1 MIGHGANEKGH
12 DGIQLWITKTR
23 PLHKDGPLITKSNL
37 AIVDSSP
44 SMLIV
49 KLTTST
55 WRCLLVAGRAPH
67 SGRGEHEVA
76 LFWKQVSTRVRQ
88 YERDF
93 PILFLGDTNGHLG
106 QFSSEAVGSVAPA
119 TENLAGHYF
128 HDWMLEHRLFAP
140 STLSQYH
147 EGPEH
152 HTFVTPDGDHTA
164 RIDYIAL
171 PAGLIYTKIHT
182 KVEHSIDV
190 STHRPDHFHLLC
202 TIQFDQVCRVGQR
215 RVQPKP
221 RLNLEECAMN
231 MQSESDYY
239 HQLLR
244 GHLQTPN
251 WHLDPHASADLLA
264 QQTNEA
270 IHAIAPT
277 TRKWRRKHHLEDE
290 TWHLVEQKKRAFR

>member
-93 PILFLGDTNGHLG
+93 PILFLDDTNGHLG
-106 QFSSEAVGSVAPA
+106 QFSSEAVGSLAPA

-128 HDWMLEHRLFAP
+128 HDWMLEHRLFRRLHSVNIMKDLSIIP
-140 STLSQYH
+140 SSHQT
-147 EGPEH
+147 
-152 HTFVTPDGDHTA
+152 V
-164 RIDYIAL
+164 
-171 PAGLIYTKIHT
+171 
-182 KVEHSIDV
+182 
-190 STHRPDHFHLLC
+190 
-202 TIQFDQVCRVGQR
+202 TIQLASITSPSLRV
-215 RVQPKP
+215 
-221 RLNLEECAMN
+221 
-231 MQSESDYY
+231 
-239 HQLLR
+239 
-244 GHLQTPN
+244 
-251 WHLDPHASADLLA
+251 
-264 QQTNEA
+264 
-270 IHAIAPT
+270 
-277 TRKWRRKHHLEDE
+277 
-290 TWHLVEQKKRAFR
+290 